1 MLLIAASLALLV
13 MYAGVKLLI
22 QIQKE
27 IPGNLF
33 RFAAWSFIIAG
44 FLVLIL
50 TGACCIAMCCKYGSH
65 MMYNNKMM
73 KDDYLEGHYMGYKK
87 MMKYHHGEPDEDCI
101 LNRHCCDNEMGKCCS
116 YIDACKRD
124 TTKINHKP

>member
-33 RFAAWSFIIAG
+33 RFAAWFFIIAG
-44 FLVLIL
+44 FLVLAL

-65 MMYNNKMM
+65 MMYNKMM
-73 KDDYLEGHYMGYKK
+73 KDDYLEGHPMNHKK
-87 MMKYHHGEPDEDCI
+87 MMRYHYEGPDEDC
-101 LNRHCCDNEMGKCCS
+101 NRHCCDNEIVKCCS
-116 YIDACKRD
+116 YIDASKRD